1 MQKSEENGTMPIEL
15 PKIFRIPPKS
25 SDIRTLSTMQI
36 DESSIDGNLEVL
48 QVVAEEQFGLTL
60 EQLNDRVIPVSGD
73 QLTVVRINSG
83 QQLRVRD
90 AKEHRMQWARTVP
103 GLFHTRMA
111 MIHMIY
117 LAHLGGSDG
126 RDPASLW
133 KFVKM
138 LGRTEITAKCP
149 NLNAAHDLLTQAS
162 EAFVL
167 AALIE
172 RCGVTDLN
180 SLSEIVASGR
190 WRTQVQEMVVDWLQL
205 EFVDGLRDKATS
217 EAIRSLRET

>member
-1 MQKSEENGTMPIEL
+1 
-15 PKIFRIPPKS
+15 
-25 SDIRTLSTMQI
+25 
-36 DESSIDGNLEVL
+36 
-48 QVVAEEQFGLTL
+48 
-60 EQLNDRVIPVSGD
+60 
-73 QLTVVRINSG
+73 
-83 QQLRVRD
+83 
-90 AKEHRMQWARTVP
+90 
-103 GLFHTRMA
+103 
-111 MIHMIY
+111 MIHMIH

-149 NLNAAHDLLTQAS
+149 NLNAAYDLLTQAS

-180 SLSEIVASGR
+180 SLSEIVASSR

-217 EAIRSLRET
+217 EAIRSLRETQNIAEGTRGGARQKKPSKGDLELETSYRRDIVFENAILFLVHSLIYTDFHQAIRVGDSGRVEKNLDIGTIMFKVPDQVRVTTAT